1 MNLSKYGRIGK
12 APFIKAIG
20 IQENYKK
27 IVYTESKELDRN
39 ESGCFSCENYKQIEF
54 LEYLPK
60 ECQEKACQ
68 NCKNCPRAVYKTVTK
83 ESYQY
88 VNEKNM
94 YGYKPRLKPIAMK
107 LLLIYHFAEPDDKG
121 LVRCL
126 SPKELASMLHCSVR
140 SIKNANN
147 TLQEYGYILYSQDPM
162 SKKRFQVFLTEYETY
177 HLPADQGGRGYATF
191 NIDSLMEFINMKD
204 INQLRILLRAALD
217 LDTNKDE
224 DKPIILSN
232 DYDSLR
238 RFLPSYCKPGI
249 IRKALSSSTS
259 MFQVKFKDE
268 FVHLQMNA
276 DYHGRR
282 AYEKGCLAYAT
293 EMEEYFNGINKKI
306 SKINERLI
314 KKEPVNKKDLE
325 YIQKEGFDHQLD
337 MLSTPLYNSF
347 YLHLDSEN
355 YKDLGILCESFS
367 VERVKEALRYINKHI
382 PNPYEWKNFGA
393 LVRTILRN
401 KLNLEEIV
409 SLFNPA

>member
-1 MNLSKYGRIGK
+1 MHCLALRAESECGIRCSTRYLQRFPRFSCFPALKTELNLETR
-12 APFIKAIG
+12 
-20 IQENYKK
+20 K
-27 IVYTESKELDRN
+27 IVYT
-39 ESGCFSCENYKQIEF
+39 Y
-54 LEYLPK
+54 
-60 ECQEKACQ
+60 EK
-68 NCKNCPRAVYKTVTK
+68 
-83 ESYQY
+83 
-88 VNEKNM
+88 
-94 YGYKPRLKPIAMK
+94 
-107 LLLIYHFAEPDDKG
+107 
-121 LVRCL
+121 
-126 SPKELASMLHCSVR
+126 
-140 SIKNANN
+140 
-147 TLQEYGYILYSQDPM
+147 
-162 SKKRFQVFLTEYETY
+162 
-177 HLPADQGGRGYATF
+177 
-191 NIDSLMEFINMKD
+191 
-204 INQLRILLRAALD
+204 
-217 LDTNKDE
+217 
-224 DKPIILSN
+224 
-232 DYDSLR
+232 
-238 RFLPSYCKPGI
+238 
-249 IRKALSSSTS
+249 
-259 MFQVKFKDE
+259 
-268 FVHLQMNA
+268 
-276 DYHGRR
+276 RR